1 MSLLSET
8 RRQNK
13 EERIKRDG
21 PFAEKL
27 RQRSLRTLQAHMAA
41 FYEHGRLP
49 DIDFLIG
56 AFELMERETRDNGE
70 AATAPLVDT
79 IARLLAARPSISRRQ
94 REPAK
99 AKSPKRPSRPQL
111 IGRTLQR

>member
-1 MSLLSET
+1 MSFLSET

-13 EERIKRDG
+13 EQRIKRDG

-49 DIDFLIG
+49 DIDFLI
-56 AFELMERETRDNGE
+56 
-70 AATAPLVDT
+70 
-79 IARLLAARPSISRRQ
+79 
-94 REPAK
+94 
-99 AKSPKRPSRPQL
+99 
-111 IGRTLQR
+111 